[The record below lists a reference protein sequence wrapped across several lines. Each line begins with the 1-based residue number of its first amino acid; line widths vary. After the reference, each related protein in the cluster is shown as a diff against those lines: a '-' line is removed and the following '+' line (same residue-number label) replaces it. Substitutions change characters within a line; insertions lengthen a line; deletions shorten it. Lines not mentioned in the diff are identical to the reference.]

1 MKIIKK
7 EQNTFVSQVSKGLI
21 EMGATMTDE
30 GFFFEFNLETSV
42 GNLVISLRKEQSFLF
57 MVFSRFDEI
66 KKASKKF
73 DCNKHSGKYN
83 FSVSNDILSMDAI
96 VNATLSHFEDTL
108 TKEVA

>member
-1 MKIIKK
+1 MKITKK
-7 EQNTFVSQVSKGLI
+7 EQNAFVSRVSKGLI

-83 FSVSNDILSMDAI
+83 FSVSNDILSMDKI
-96 VNATLSHFEDTL
+96 VELALSHFEDTL
-108 TKEVA
+108 IKELA